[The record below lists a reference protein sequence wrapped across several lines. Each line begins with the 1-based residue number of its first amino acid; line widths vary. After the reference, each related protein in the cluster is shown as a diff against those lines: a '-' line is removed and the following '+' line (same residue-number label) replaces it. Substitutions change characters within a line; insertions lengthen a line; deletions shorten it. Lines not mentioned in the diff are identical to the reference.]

1 MLRYRYHDCRLL
13 LGLVQA
19 VKIIW
24 LEGAYVDQGQDVS
37 RFPGQDI
44 TLAAECDS
52 CAIARGVASQRTQ
65 GVATYVAE
73 DVAEDAVVISGPE
86 LDGLVVVPR
95 QHIGGL
101 QELPDVRRA
110 RVLAALRRAT
120 QSVRERNPGS
130 ATSVV
135 VMTGPPA
142 SEGHVCFHVLPDDS
156 EDPDSS
162 TSTHA

>member
-1 MLRYRYHDCRLL
+1 MLRYRYHDSRLL
-13 LGLVQA
+13 LRQVQA

-24 LEGAYVDQGQDVS
+24 LEGAYVDKGQGPQ
-37 RFPGQDI
+37 FPGPDI
-44 TLAAECDS
+44 TLAAGCDS
-52 CAIARGVASQRTQ
+52 CAIAQGVAGQRTRS
-65 GVATYVAE
+65 VATYVAE
-73 DVAEDAVVISGPE
+73 DVAEDAVVVSGPE

-101 QELPDVRRA
+101 EELPEVRRA

-130 ATSVV
+130 ATRVV
-135 VMTGPPA
+135 VMTVPPA
-142 SEGHVCFHVLPDDS
+142 SEGHVCFHVLPNDS